1 MMRSCY
7 IIIVILQ
14 LCTMSI
20 SAQKKAFTLDDVMSA
35 GKNAENLRMES
46 ILQLGWWGDRC
57 VQEIGKSIVTTDVRS
72 GANKHL
78 FSLDDI
84 NHILLSANKDSL
96 KGFPQLRFPN
106 GAETVIQFQTNK
118 NFFQLDWIK
127 KKILCHIPMNDT
139 YKNRSISPTAQKL
152 AFTEGKNVFIIDEK
166 GIVTQVSQESNPEI
180 TCGTAVHRNEFGI
193 NKGIFWSPKGN
204 YLAFYRMDETMV
216 GNYPIV
222 DISAREAE
230 VKPVKYPMAG
240 MASHHV
246 TIGIYDVNKNKL
258 SYLQTG
264 EPLDR
269 YFTNL
274 SWTPDE
280 QQLFVAELNR
290 DQTDCC
296 LKSYDIHTG
305 KTTKELLSEHSEKYV
320 EPENPA
326 LFLKNCPKFIW
337 QSVRDGFN
345 HLYLYNMDGTLDKQL
360 TSGEW
365 TVIDILGM
373 DEKEKTIYIVSTENS
388 PVDKTIWKVDIKSG
402 NRTLLSAPEG
412 IHNAKLSPS
421 GKYIADTYTA
431 IHTPR
436 ITEVIQTNTL
446 QKTKLLTSSNPF
458 ADFDTPDITLGTLK
472 SADGE
477 YDLYYR
483 MVKPVNFDPKKKYPT
498 VVYVYGGPKSQMV
511 NNSWLANYRGWEL
524 YMAQKGYI
532 IFCMDGRGTSYRG
545 IKFEQETHKHLGVCE
560 AEDQVV
566 GARYLQSLPF
576 VDGERLGVHGWSFG
590 GFMTINLL
598 LRYPDIFKV
607 GVAGGPV
614 CDWKYYEV
622 MYGERYMSTPEKN
635 PDGYKN
641 SSLIENAGKLKGRLL
656 IIHDDMDD
664 TVVLQ
669 HSIGF
674 LKACVKANT
683 YPDYFIY
690 PGHPHNVS
698 GPDQIHLH
706 EKITRYFEDFLKQQ

>member
-1 MMRSCY
+1 LYQR
-7 IIIVILQ
+7 
-14 LCTMSI
+14 
-20 SAQKKAFTLDDVMSA
+20 
-35 GKNAENLRMES
+35 
-46 ILQLGWWGDRC
+46 
-57 VQEIGKSIVTTDVRS
+57 
-72 GANKHL
+72 
-78 FSLDDI
+78 
-84 NHILLSANKDSL
+84 
-96 KGFPQLRFPN
+96 
-106 GAETVIQFQTNK
+106 
-118 NFFQLDWIK
+118 
-127 KKILCHIPMNDT
+127 KI
-139 YKNRSISPTAQKL
+139 
-152 AFTEGKNVFIIDEK
+152 
-166 GIVTQVSQESNPEI
+166 
-180 TCGTAVHRNEFGI
+180 
-193 NKGIFWSPKGN
+193 
-204 YLAFYRMDETMV
+204 
-216 GNYPIV
+216 
-222 DISAREAE
+222 
-230 VKPVKYPMAG
+230 
-240 MASHHV
+240 
-246 TIGIYDVNKNKL
+246 
-258 SYLQTG
+258 
-264 EPLDR
+264 
-269 YFTNL
+269 
-274 SWTPDE
+274 
-280 QQLFVAELNR
+280 
-290 DQTDCC
+290 
-296 LKSYDIHTG
+296 
-305 KTTKELLSEHSEKYV
+305 
-320 EPENPA
+320 A
-326 LFLKNCPKFIW
+326 L
-337 QSVRDGFN
+337 
-345 HLYLYNMDGTLDKQL
+345 
-360 TSGEW
+360 
-365 TVIDILGM
+365 
-373 DEKEKTIYIVSTENS
+373 
-388 PVDKTIWKVDIKSG
+388 DKTIWKVDIKSG
-402 NRTLLSAPEG
+402 KRTLLSTPEG
-412 IHNAKLSPS
+412 VHNAKLSVS

-431 IHTPR
+431 IHTTR
-436 ITEVIQTNTL
+436 TTEVIQTNTL
-446 QKTKLLTSSNPF
+446 QKTKLLTSSDPF

-472 SADGE
+472 SADGQ

-483 MVKPVNFDPKKKYPT
+483 MVKPVNFDPKKKYPA

-545 IKFEQETHKHLGVCE
+545 IKFEQETYKHLGVCE

-635 PDGYKN
+635 PEGYKN

>member
-1 MMRSCY
+1 MIRPRY

-14 LCTMSI
+14 LCCMSL
-20 SAQKKAFTLDDVMSA
+20 SAQKKTFTLDDIMSA
-35 GKNAENLRMES
+35 GKNAENLRMKS

-57 VQEIGKSIVTTDVRS
+57 VQEIGKSFVTTDVRC

-84 NHILLSANKDSL
+84 NNILLAGKKDSL
-96 KGFPQLRFPN
+96 KGFPQVKFPN
-106 GAETVIQFQTNK
+106 GAETIIQFQTNK
-118 NFFQLDWIK
+118 DFFQLDWKK
-127 KKILCHIPMNDT
+127 KKIVCHIPLNDK
-139 YKNRSISPTAQKL
+139 YKNRSISPTAQKI

-166 GIVTQVSQESNPEI
+166 GIVTQVSQEKNPEI
-180 TCGTAVHRNEFGI
+180 TCGAAVHRNEFGI

-204 YLAFYRMDETMV
+204 YLAFYRMDESMV

-222 DISAREAE
+222 DISTREAE

-246 TIGIYDVNKNKL
+246 TIGIYDLLNNKL

-264 EPLDR
+264 EPFDR

-280 QQLFVAELNR
+280 QQIFIAELNR

-305 KTTKELLSEHSEKYV
+305 KVARELINEHSDKYV
-320 EPENPA
+320 EPEQPA
-326 LFLKNCPKFIW
+326 LFLKKSPKFIW

-345 HLYLYNMDGTLDKQL
+345 HLYLYNMDGTLDRQL

-365 TVIDILGM
+365 TVVDILGI
-373 DEKEKTIYIVSTENS
+373 DEKENTIYIVSTENS
-388 PVDKTIWKVDIKSG
+388 PVDKTIWKVDLRSG
-402 NRTLLSAPEG
+402 KRTLLSTPEG
-412 IHNAKLSPS
+412 VHNAMLSVS

-446 QKTKLLTSSNPF
+446 QKTKLLTSSDPF
-458 ADFDTPDITLGTLK
+458 ADFNTPDITLGTLK
-472 SADGE
+472 SANGA

-483 MVKPVNFDPKKKYPT
+483 MVKPVNFDPKKKYPA

-545 IKFEQETHKHLGVCE
+545 IQFEQETHKHLGVCE

-566 GARYLQSLPF
+566 GARYLQSLPY

>member
-1 MMRSCY
+1 
-7 IIIVILQ
+7 
-14 LCTMSI
+14 
-20 SAQKKAFTLDDVMSA
+20 LD
-35 GKNAENLRMES
+35 
-46 ILQLGWWGDRC
+46 
-57 VQEIGKSIVTTDVRS
+57 
-72 GANKHL
+72 
-78 FSLDDI
+78 
-84 NHILLSANKDSL
+84 
-96 KGFPQLRFPN
+96 
-106 GAETVIQFQTNK
+106 
-118 NFFQLDWIK
+118 
-127 KKILCHIPMNDT
+127 DT
-139 YKNRSISPTAQKL
+139 YKNRSISPTVQKI
-152 AFTEGKNVFIIDEK
+152 AFTKGKNVYLIDEK
-166 GIVTQVSQESNPEI
+166 GIVTQVSQETNPEI

-193 NKGIFWSPKGN
+193 DKGIFWSPKGN

-222 DISAREAE
+222 DISTREAE

-246 TIGIYDVNKNKL
+246 TIGIYDLQNNRL

-274 SWTPDE
+274 SWTTDE
-280 QQLFVAELNR
+280 ELLFVAELNR

-296 LKSYDIHTG
+296 LKSYDIQTG
-305 KTTKELLSEHSEKYV
+305 KVVKELINEHSDTYV
-320 EPENPA
+320 EPEYPA
-326 LFLKNCPKFIW
+326 LFLKQTPRFIW
-337 QSVRDGFN
+337 QSVRDGYN
-345 HLYLYNMDGTLDKQL
+345 HLYLYHRDGTLDKQL
-360 TSGEW
+360 TSGQW

-373 DEKEKTIYIVSTENS
+373 DEKEKNIYIVSTENS

-402 NRTLLSAPEG
+402 KRTLLSTPEG
-412 IHNAKLSPS
+412 VHNAILSES
-421 GKYIADTYTA
+421 GNYITDTYTA

-446 QKTKLLTSSNPF
+446 QKIKLLTSSDPLTEFN
-458 ADFDTPDITLGTLK
+458 TPDITLGTLK
-472 SADGE
+472 SADGK

-524 YMAQKGYI
+524 YMAQKGYV

-545 IKFEQETHKHLGVCE
+545 IQFEQATHKHLGVCE
-560 AEDQVV
+560 AEDQAV

-576 VDGERLGVHGWSFG
+576 VDGDRLGVHGWSYG

-598 LRYPDIFKV
+598 LRYPDLFKV